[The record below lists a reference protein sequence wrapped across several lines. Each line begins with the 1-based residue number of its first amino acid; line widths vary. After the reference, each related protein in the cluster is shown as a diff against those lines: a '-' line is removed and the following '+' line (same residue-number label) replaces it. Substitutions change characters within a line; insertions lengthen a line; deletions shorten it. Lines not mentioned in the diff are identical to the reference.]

1 MSICETRENAVLLPM
16 KSSCRRQLALALAAL
31 LVATG
36 ASAQSWA
43 VAWHAISGGGG
54 TSTGGDFAL
63 SGSIG
68 QPAADGA
75 PMTGGNYS
83 LTAGFWALYA
93 VQTAGAPWLSIS
105 RINNNVVVSWAS
117 GSTNWLL
124 QQNTG
129 LGSSN
134 WLALPD
140 PVITNGTSQ
149 YFLTN
154 PPAGNRFNRLLNLP
168 AQ

>member
-36 ASAQSWA
+36 ASAQS
-43 VAWHAISGGGG
+43 
-54 TSTGGDFAL
+54 FAL

-124 QQNTG
+124 HQNTG

-154 PPAGNRFNRLLNLP
+154 PPAGNRFYRLLYLP